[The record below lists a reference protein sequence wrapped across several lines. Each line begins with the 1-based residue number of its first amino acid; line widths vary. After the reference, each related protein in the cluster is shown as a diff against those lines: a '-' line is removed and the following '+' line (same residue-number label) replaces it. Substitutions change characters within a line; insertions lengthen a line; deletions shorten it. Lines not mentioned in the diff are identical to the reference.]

1 MVSVLASSA
10 ADRGFD
16 TRLVQNKECKI
27 GICYFSA
34 KHASLRRKSKDLLA
48 YNQDNVF
55 EWGDISINSLLF
67 QWAKH
72 YKNPVKREKLLNWR

>member
-1 MVSVLASSA
+1 LKINNSKHTTVYQEEFKIPKGGNQNLYIKEEQTSA

-48 YNQDNVF
+48 
-55 EWGDISINSLLF
+55 
-67 QWAKH
+67 
-72 YKNPVKREKLLNWR
+72 